1 MAAYTQEDLANVR
14 ETIAAGELE
23 TFIGGKKVVYRSLD
37 ELERI
42 EEKIVRSL
50 AADEN
55 KRPIRG
61 VRVNVSKGI

>member
-1 MAAYTQEDLANVR
+1 MAYTQEDLDNVR

-23 TFIGGKKVVYRSLD
+23 TFISGKRVVYRSLA

-42 EEKIVRSL
+42 EAKIET
-50 AADEN
+50 AMATEDN

-61 VRVNVSKGI
+61 VRVNVSKGV